1 MSHFNLPSIASV
13 GWTDSMTDRT
23 TLDPGGRVCHPVSYD
38 ESTETVRVR
47 YPSGSTE
54 TWLAKHVTLY
64 LLAEPTPQ
72 PGALRTLEEWESAP
86 TNTTIAVLHRIREHV
101 SCFSVQICVRNRSHI
116 WRDKFAFVLLVCHFQ
131 SQHRFVVI
139 FIDFYK
145 FNHHPIP
152 YSTASLT
159 VNFHLLVH
167 KSAALSISSHTV

>member
-13 GWTDSMTDRT
+13 GWTANMTDRT
-23 TLDPGGRVCHPVSYD
+23 VLDPGGRVCHPVSYD

-86 TNTTIAVLHRIREHV
+86 TNTTVASTRSWLLRVATRQPSGEWIETGSEMFYTTSEIRDYYGDAVILHWGCELDI
-101 SCFSVQICVRNRSHI
+101 
-116 WRDKFAFVLLVCHFQ
+116 
-131 SQHRFVVI
+131 
-139 FIDFYK
+139 
-145 FNHHPIP
+145 
-152 YSTASLT
+152 
-159 VNFHLLVH
+159 
-167 KSAALSISSHTV
+167 